1 MGLGLVL
8 SDSDRDKLAERL
20 RRLSFTMPGD
30 ECIYWIGS
38 TNNCGYGQINI
49 STWMTCKRVTAHRLA
64 YELWVDEIPDGK
76 CVLHTCNHPDCIN
89 PKHLRVGSRLENQQ
103 YMAALDRGRRSHRG
117 LPYGANRNRDG
128 KFQAQVKFN
137 GKIHY
142 LGRYA
147 TADEA
152 SAVALAFKRRM
163 LAEASNDNHLDAEA
177 TA

>member
-76 CVLHTCNHPDCIN
+76 CVLHTCNHSNCIN
-89 PKHLRVGSRLENQQ
+89 PEHLRVGSRSENQR
-103 YMAALDRGRRSHRG
+103 YMASLGRGVKSRRG
-117 LPYGANRNRDG
+117 LPYGVNLDRDG
-128 KFQAQVKFN
+128 KFKAQVKFN
-137 GKIHY
+137 GEVNY
-142 LGRYA
+142 LGRYE

-152 SAVALAFKRRM
+152 SAVALEFKRSK
-163 LAEASNDNHLDAEA
+163 LAAYANDNGEA
-177 TA
+177 A